1 MLFNKVFTNTVSG
14 FEQGWWGAK
23 YLLVLLVLVVN
34 QEQAIVVQLLQV
46 TLPALALFIL
56 LKLCLVH
63 PCLQKHTFNF

>member
-34 QEQAIVVQLLQV
+34 QEQAIVVQLLKV
-46 TLPALALFIL
+46 TA
-56 LKLCLVH
+56 CLGTVH
-63 PCLQKHTFNF
+63 PIEALPCPPLPGETYI